1 MNRRTLIA
9 GAVVAIAIIVF
20 VMVVGLLRFNF
31 TEVLPSWLW
40 VRRGPE
46 LVLNGS
52 FEDGNHDGDPTHGE
66 PFDQFG
72 KVLCAGSSALTS
84 WQVFRQSK
92 PMDCLAGA
100 DAVFWAGAPNNYQL
114 PAGDGTYFLDLT
126 GDAGRPPASF
136 GGVIQEVKNTQPGS
150 QYELSFLLGSAA
162 RFPAPQ
168 GSIAITVEIKGLP
181 SQPSPFSS
189 TVPTTGTKWETFTF
203 RFTAP
208 GPTTTLTF
216 RGVAGG
222 DYVGLDKVSLR
233 EVCLFFF
240 CPSG

>member
-46 LVLNGS
+46 LVVNGS
-52 FEDGNHDGDPTHGE
+52 FEDGNHEDDPTHGE
-66 PFDQFG
+66 PFVQFG

-100 DAVFWAGAPNNYQL
+100 DAVFWQIR
-114 PAGDGTYFLDLT
+114 FE
-126 GDAGRPPASF
+126 AS
-136 GGVIQEVKNTQPGS
+136 S
-150 QYELSFLLGSAA
+150 
-162 RFPAPQ
+162 
-168 GSIAITVEIKGLP
+168 
-181 SQPSPFSS
+181 
-189 TVPTTGTKWETFTF
+189 
-203 RFTAP
+203 
-208 GPTTTLTF
+208 
-216 RGVAGG
+216 RGVANRVVGAEAASRVRQDRELFEIQIVEYVAAFLVHQPFAPHG
-222 DYVGLDKVSLR
+222 DGHHLAA
-233 EVCLFFF
+233 
-240 CPSG
+240 